1 MDVSQFDINNI
12 IFSDS
17 KKNIIM
23 DGNYIKI
30 IYSDE
35 CISINGLFFHLQLA
49 LPKPVSPAHN
59 TKFNILEPVNNE
71 MIYSIIKL
79 ESELLNY
86 YLNFIQNTDK
96 IMIYSLKDQFNRGSF
111 TPIRVSNTLTNPN
124 VNVQNTVD
132 ESIRVLK
139 ISGIWE
145 TPTTIGLTYKIS
157 ILCKNKI

>member
-49 LPKPVSPAHN
+49 LPKTAHN

-86 YLNFIQNTDK
+86 YLNFIQNTNK

-111 TPIRVSNTLTNPN
+111 TPIRVFNTLTNPN

-132 ESIRVLK
+132 ESICVLK

-145 TPTTIGLTYKIS
+145 TPTSIGLTYKIS